1 LLVLLAILDFDVWI
15 ISLLTDL
22 LLDLDGF
29 ESFFLFALVWP
40 HLSLLEL
47 TCWALNAMD

>member
-1 LLVLLAILDFDVWI
+1 LLVLLAILDFDVELL
-15 ISLLTDL
+15 SLLTDL

-29 ESFFLFALVWP
+29 EKLLFCLGVAPFIALF
-40 HLSLLEL
+40 L